1 MLFAL
6 KEPIIKD
13 YQGDKEI
20 YRFTW
25 LRTFH
30 HPVSVRLEKQRDII
44 KLFAKVCD
52 GAGGYEPKQIIFDT
66 TITVTA
72 NEYNLLTKKVTD
84 IGFRNLPTEKR
95 DGNGM
100 DGSEWIIEV
109 VKDNKYHMVTR
120 WTPSIERQGNF
131 RSVGNI

>member
-30 HPVSVRLEKQRDII
+30 HPVSVRLEKQCDII

-66 TITVTA
+66 TITVTV

-84 IGFRNLPTEKR
+84 IGFRNLLTEKR

-120 WTPSIERQGNF
+120 WTPSIE
-131 RSVGNI
+131 